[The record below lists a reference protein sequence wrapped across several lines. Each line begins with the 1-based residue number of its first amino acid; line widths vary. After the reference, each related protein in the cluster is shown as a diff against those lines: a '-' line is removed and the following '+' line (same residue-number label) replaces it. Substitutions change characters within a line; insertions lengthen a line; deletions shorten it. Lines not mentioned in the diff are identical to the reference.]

1 MGVLQSTTRKSLLSV
16 DMPFSK
22 NEKVKKE
29 NKINIWLFTSCLEA
43 ESDTGVRIH
52 IIYGWG
58 AVRRKGAGDLEKG
71 SRGSGWGREGSYA
84 RECSQLEKSFSLT
97 LLGALE
103 HDLCQSQS
111 SLEA

>member
-16 DMPFSK
+16 DMPLSK

-29 NKINIWLFTSCLEA
+29 NKINILLCTSCLEA

-58 AVRRKGAGDLEKG
+58 AVRRKGAGDLDGAGKG
-71 SRGSGWGREGSYA
+71 AMQES
-84 RECSQLEKSFSLT
+84 
-97 LLGALE
+97 AL
-103 HDLCQSQS
+103 SWRRAS
-111 SLEA
+111 A